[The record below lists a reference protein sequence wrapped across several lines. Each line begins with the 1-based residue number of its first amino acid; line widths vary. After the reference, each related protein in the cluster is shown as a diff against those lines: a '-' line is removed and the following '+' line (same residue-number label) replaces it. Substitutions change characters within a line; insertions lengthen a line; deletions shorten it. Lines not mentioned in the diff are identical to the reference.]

1 MGIIKNMFSWM
12 TKSFEDMWGFT
23 LHSSVFWNS
32 NMYKK
37 YSSEE
42 LLSMY
47 KGWIFAASDAIW
59 DWMAM
64 LEWNLYK
71 DSSKLNSMEHD
82 YMKFI
87 DSKTIKAISI
97 FLKTLWEVYIYK
109 VKAWNKIIDLK
120 MIKSWNIIEKTWD
133 LWEILYYQYFD
144 WSAFYR
150 FEVDDLIVL
159 KSFSPLFEQ
168 AWMTPLKAAASQ
180 MAMDLASIEYN
191 RLFFENG
198 WRPWTVLKSTAKI
211 DSDVRDKYLAKWKS
225 NFVWLQNSNKVA
237 FLDQWIELQDFSAN
251 QKDMELTQQRTFTRD
266 EILMMFRVWTPILWK
281 SDWVWFADKR
291 VPWYYLTQFALKPL
305 WEFIKED
312 LNAQLFEWIWYF
324 CFEYPEDKDDLLKEY
339 QSNVITLNQYL
350 VATWRPQ
357 VKNWDRLWD
366 WTEVEFE
373 KIKNVSESAVSKSIE
388 SNIEK
393 WLNKFIKTKD
403 FWTEEYNQKI
413 WEQKITRTDLYE
425 KEMSSIQKKIFSYQE
440 KEILKNLSDSKSIKK
455 IEKIE
460 DLFDKKKSVLLYIT
474 LYTKFFQNMMWKE
487 WEVSI
492 SEISDE
498 TFAIAKLNKWIWEN
512 IERMSEDI
520 DAVTRTEIFEIIK
533 QWNRDW
539 LWADQIAANIRTVFN
554 QYTRKSWRVEKIART
569 EVTRASNKSQDEA
582 YIQSWVVAKKEWY
595 TAIDERVCPYCWDM
609 HKKTVWIEESFLK
622 LWEEHL
628 WQKID
633 YEVVN
638 YPPRHVNCRCTIRP
652 IIERKSFEK
661 VSEKLK
667 QKWFNFNF

>member
-1 MGIIKNMFSWM
+1 MFAWA

-32 NMYKK
+32 TLYKK

-47 KGWIFAASDAIW
+47 KGWIFAAADAIW

-64 LEWNLYK
+64 LEWGLYK
-71 DSSKLNSMEHD
+71 DEAKLQRIEHD
-82 YMKFI
+82 YIKFI

-97 FLKTLWEVYIYK
+97 FLKTLWEVYLYK
-109 VKAWNKIIDLK
+109 VKAWNKIIELK
-120 MIKSWNIIEKTWD
+120 MLKSWNVIEKTGD
-133 LWEILYYQYFD
+133 LWEVLYYQYFD
-144 WSAFYR
+144 WTAFYR
-150 FEVDDLIVL
+150 FEKEDLIVL

-198 WRPWTVLKSTAKI
+198 WRPWTVLKSAVKI
-211 DSDVRDKYLAKWKS
+211 DESIRDKYLAKWKQ

-237 FLDQWIELQDFSAN
+237 FLDQWIELQDFSSN

-312 LNAQLFEWIWYF
+312 LNAQLFKDIWYF

-339 QSNVITLNQYL
+339 QWNVITLNQYL

-357 VKNWDRLWD
+357 IKDWNRLWD

-373 KIKNVSESAVSKSIE
+373 DVKSVWESANLKSIE
-388 SNIEK
+388 NKIEK
-393 WLNKFIKTKD
+393 SLNDIVKKKD
-403 FWTEEYNQKI
+403 FWTEEYNQKQ
-413 WEQKITRTDLYE
+413 WENKIVRTDLYE
-425 KEMSSIQKKIFSYQE
+425 KKMTAIQKKIFSAQE
-440 KEILKNLSDSKSIKK
+440 KEILKNLSDTKSIKK

-460 DLFDKKKSVLLYIT
+460 DLFDPKKSNLLYIT
-474 LYTKFFQNMMWKE
+474 LYTKFFQEMMWKE
-487 WEVSI
+487 WEVAI
-492 SEISDE
+492 WEISDE
-498 TFAIAKLNKWIWEN
+498 AFAIAKLNQWIWEN
-512 IERMSEDI
+512 IDRMSEDI
-520 DAVTRTEIFEIIK
+520 DKVTRTEIFEIIK

-539 LWADQIAANIRTVFN
+539 VWADQIAANIRSQFN
-554 QYTRKSWRVEKIART
+554 QYTKKTWRVEKIART

-582 YIQSWVVAKKEWY
+582 YIQSWVVSKKEWY
-595 TAIDERVCPYCWDM
+595 TAIDERVCPYCGDL
-609 HKKTVWIEESFLK
+609 HKKTIWLDDSFLK
-622 LWEEHL
+622 IWEEHL
-628 WQKID
+628 WEKIE

-652 IIERKSFEK
+652 IISRKSFEK

-667 QKWFNFNF
+667 QKWINFNY